1 MVIIPC
7 ITIKL
12 LKVKFINMPEETPE
26 EPLEFE
32 MDLTGP
38 IDYISAAFYA
48 LSALDDIDVEIIP
61 DAQKTRI
68 KRIRAKS
75 IRMIDHCINELYAD
89 LFDDDNKE

>member
-1 MVIIPC
+1 
-7 ITIKL
+7 
-12 LKVKFINMPEETPE
+12 MPEETPE

>member
-1 MVIIPC
+1 MS
-7 ITIKL
+7 
-12 LKVKFINMPEETPE
+12 EEQTPE

-32 MDLTGP
+32 MDLNGP
-38 IDYISAAFYA
+38 IEYISAAFYA
-48 LSALDDIDVEIIP
+48 LSAMEDIDIEIIP
-61 DAQKTRI
+61 DAQKNRI